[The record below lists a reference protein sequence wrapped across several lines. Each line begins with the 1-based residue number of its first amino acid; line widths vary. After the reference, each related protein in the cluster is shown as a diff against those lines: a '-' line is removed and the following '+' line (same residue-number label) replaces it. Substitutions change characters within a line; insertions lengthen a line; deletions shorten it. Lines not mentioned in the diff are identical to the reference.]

1 MANIAFNKEIEKL
14 AKEGI
19 DGNGFISWEIKI
31 DELLNLLMRDYLNE
45 LNALDKLKNKIND
58 NDTEK

>member
-19 DGNGFISWEIKI
+19 DGNGFISWEMKI
-31 DELLNLLMRDYLNE
+31 DELLNMLMRDYLNE
-45 LNALDKLKNKIND
+45 LNALNKLKNEI
-58 NDTEK
+58 